1 MSDETTSRQTDIDLN
16 IKQYLNTSI
25 DGEPYDGKLSR
36 TVRERGS
43 ITQKETVE
51 CWQSLTFL
59 KNPITGYQ
67 NVKDPNEPRR

>member
-1 MSDETTSRQTDIDLN
+1 MSYETTSRQTGIDLN
-16 IKQYLNTSI
+16 IKQNLNTSI

-51 CWQSLTFL
+51 CWESLTIIRSPQQD
-59 KNPITGYQ
+59 KKT
-67 NVKDPNEPRR
+67 